1 MKNQMVMKVFF
12 FGLSISFL
20 ALLVVNISWIIV
32 NIYMFIISGIESIV
46 TGQTLAE
53 NVYYS
58 IYLRWIILADAIW
71 WTSLLAY
78 LVKRKSYKTDSSLH
92 YLQYNQIDQP
102 KICMIIPTYNE
113 ELSIEKVVKDFLN
126 QKLVQNVIVID
137 NNSEDQTVKIAEKNG
152 AKVIRKNENKGYS
165 HSLVMGLN
173 EALKT
178 NANIIGATEADGTFN
193 AYDLEKMYPYL
204 NNCDMVIGSRQNQVI
219 SEKGNQ
225 NSGFYVWANF
235 FLAKLIQIKYLSL
248 KHMGIVNLTDVGC
261 VYRLVKR
268 DSLEKIV
275 EKLTHQGS
283 DKPIGGVG
291 IGLYLTMTGVE
302 NDLKIIE
309 VPVTF
314 KRRIGKSKI
323 TGVSTR
329 KTIRVGLNFLWL
341 ILTV

>member
-1 MKNQMVMKVFF
+1 
-12 FGLSISFL
+12 
-20 ALLVVNISWIIV
+20 
-32 NIYMFIISGIESIV
+32 
-46 TGQTLAE
+46 
-53 NVYYS
+53 
-58 IYLRWIILADAIW
+58 
-71 WTSLLAY
+71 
-78 LVKRKSYKTDSSLH
+78 
-92 YLQYNQIDQP
+92 
-102 KICMIIPTYNE
+102 MIIPAYNE
-113 ELSIEKVVKDFLN
+113 ELSIGNVVNDFIN
-126 QKLVQNVIVID
+126 QQFVSDIIVVD
-137 NNSEDQTVKIAEKNG
+137 NNSNDKTVEIAKEYN
-152 AKVIRKNENKGYS
+152 AKVITKNENKGYS
-165 HSLVMGLN
+165 HSLVLGLK

-178 NANIIGATEADGTFN
+178 DANIIGVVEADGTFN
-193 AYDLEKMYPYL
+193 AYDLEKMVPHL

-219 SEKGNQ
+219 TEKGNQ
-225 NSGFYVWANF
+225 NSGFFVWANF

-291 IGLYLTMTGVE
+291 IGLYFTMTGVE

-309 VPVTF
+309 IPVTF

-329 KTIRVGLNFLWL
+329 KTIQVGLNFLWL